1 MRHTAFIPK
10 DLTEEIKLFT
20 FGRDSFYLKDLATL
34 GVILGFFLVC
44 STFVNGWFLVPYF
57 IIAAIVSI
65 YLILPAKKTNP
76 GKRNWEAIL
85 LLIVNSRSTVFMLNP
100 VRDKGVDILWALPEK
115 KEETENEH
123 AEHEF

>member
-34 GVILGFFLVC
+34 GVAFGFFLAC
-44 STFVNGWFLVPYF
+44 STFVNGWFLIPYYL
-57 IIAAIVSI
+57 AAAVVSV

-85 LLIVNSRSTVFMLNP
+85 LMLANGRSTVFMLNP
-100 VRDKGVDILWALPEK
+100 VRDEGVSILWALSA
-115 KEETENEH
+115 KEED
-123 AEHEF
+123 ADEHES